1 MSNLI
6 KNVYFTVDEED
17 KRVINSDDYGKEV
30 HPEIYHGKAV
40 ESEIKPFS
48 FRQLGDET
56 AASLE
61 NIDEQPEDFQEG
73 MNVLSMEEVR
83 EEEKKIISEELNDE
97 REKILQEARK
107 EAEKIIDSANLSAD
121 DIKNQAFEEGKQ
133 SGLEEGRNQGLMEIE
148 EQKEKLEEDYNLKIA
163 EVDNMAKSLEP
174 KYADIVAGLV
184 EKITGVVCRDKKDI
198 IVYLIDNALHGN
210 LQGAEKTKNI
220 TLHISKADMGIVS
233 AKKDDLVKGLNKDIE
248 VDIIEDT
255 SLEHNQCVIDFDTK
269 VIDCSLDTQLKSL
282 RDSLKMLA
290 M

>member
-121 DIKNQAFEEGKQ
+121 DIKIRHLKKENRVVLRKA
-133 SGLEEGRNQGLMEIE
+133 EI
-148 EQKEKLEEDYNLKIA
+148 
-163 EVDNMAKSLEP
+163 
-174 KYADIVAGLV
+174 
-184 EKITGVVCRDKKDI
+184 
-198 IVYLIDNALHGN
+198 
-210 LQGAEKTKNI
+210 
-220 TLHISKADMGIVS
+220 
-233 AKKDDLVKGLNKDIE
+233 
-248 VDIIEDT
+248 
-255 SLEHNQCVIDFDTK
+255 K
-269 VIDCSLDTQLKSL
+269 V
-282 RDSLKMLA
+282 
-290 M
+290 

>member
-83 EEEKKIISEELNDE
+83 EEEKKIY
-97 REKILQEARK
+97 Q
-107 EAEKIIDSANLSAD
+107 
-121 DIKNQAFEEGKQ
+121 KN
-133 SGLEEGRNQGLMEIE
+133 SMT
-148 EQKEKLEEDYNLKIA
+148 KEK
-163 EVDNMAKSLEP
+163 KSCRKQEKKQRRLL
-174 KYADIVAGLV
+174 IVQTFQQM
-184 EKITGVVCRDKKDI
+184 I
-198 IVYLIDNALHGN
+198 
-210 LQGAEKTKNI
+210 
-220 TLHISKADMGIVS
+220 
-233 AKKDDLVKGLNKDIE
+233 
-248 VDIIEDT
+248 
-255 SLEHNQCVIDFDTK
+255 
-269 VIDCSLDTQLKSL
+269 
-282 RDSLKMLA
+282 
-290 M
+290 

>member
-148 EQKEKLEEDYNLKIA
+148 EQKVRRRL
-163 EVDNMAKSLEP
+163 
-174 KYADIVAGLV
+174 
-184 EKITGVVCRDKKDI
+184 
-198 IVYLIDNALHGN
+198 
-210 LQGAEKTKNI
+210 
-220 TLHISKADMGIVS
+220 
-233 AKKDDLVKGLNKDIE
+233 
-248 VDIIEDT
+248 
-255 SLEHNQCVIDFDTK
+255 
-269 VIDCSLDTQLKSL
+269 
-282 RDSLKMLA
+282 
-290 M
+290 

>member
-30 HPEIYHGKAV
+30 HPEIYHGKEV

-61 NIDEQPEDFQEG
+61 NMDEQPEDFQEG

-148 EQKEKLEEDYNLKIA
+148 EQKEKLEEDYNLKMA

-220 TLHISKADMGIVS
+220 TLHISKADMGIVT
-233 AKKDDLVKGLNKDIE
+233 AKKDDLVKGLNKDR
-248 VDIIEDT
+248 
-255 SLEHNQCVIDFDTK
+255 S
-269 VIDCSLDTQLKSL
+269 
-282 RDSLKMLA
+282 
-290 M
+290 

>member
-30 HPEIYHGKAV
+30 HPEIYHGKEV

-61 NIDEQPEDFQEG
+61 NMDEQPEDFQEG

-148 EQKEKLEEDYNLKIA
+148 EQKEKLEEDYNLKMA

-174 KYADIVAGLV
+174 KYADIVAFQRFARCVLSV
-184 EKITGVVCRDKKDI
+184 ETDQ
-198 IVYLIDNALHGN
+198 IVANV
-210 LQGAEKTKNI
+210 T
-220 TLHISKADMGIVS
+220 
-233 AKKDDLVKGLNKDIE
+233 DLSN
-248 VDIIEDT
+248 
-255 SLEHNQCVIDFDTK
+255 
-269 VIDCSLDTQLKSL
+269 
-282 RDSLKMLA
+282 
-290 M
+290 

>member
-1 MSNLI
+1 MSNLN

-30 HPEIYHGKAV
+30 HPEIYHGKEV

-61 NIDEQPEDFQEG
+61 NMDEQPEDFQEG

-148 EQKEKLEEDYNLKIA
+148 EQKEKLEEDYNLKMA

-220 TLHISKADMGIVS
+220 TLHISKADMGIVT

-282 RDSLKMLA
+282 RDSLRMIA

>member
-30 HPEIYHGKAV
+30 HPEIYHDKEV

-148 EQKEKLEEDYNLKIA
+148 EQKEKLEEDYNLKMA

-184 EKITGVVCRDKKDI
+184 EKITCVLCHYKKDI

-220 TLHISKADMGIVS
+220 TLHISKADMGIVT